1 MEMTGNYQALAQ
13 AIVLAAMEDAQGDG
27 PEALMA
33 SQWLEHVDFELIGLA
48 NVPVQVGE
56 PLTQAGSDGC

>member
-1 MEMTGNYQALAQ
+1 MEMTINYQALAQ
-13 AIVLAAMEDAQGDG
+13 AMVLAAMEDAQGDG

-33 SQWLEHVDFELIGLA
+33 SQWLEHVDFELVGLA

-56 PLTQAGSDGC
+56 PFPQADSDDC